1 MSPTVRSRPEKIQFL
16 SRNKKTKC
24 LYISKFVCFW
34 FFFHKTQLRISNDD
48 DHDDDNE
55 VDDDAAL
62 LLVIRAWRTATIDGR
77 KADI

>member
-1 MSPTVRSRPEKIQFL
+1 MLVYFEFL
-16 SRNKKTKC
+16 C
-24 LYISKFVCFW
+24 VFG
-34 FFFHKTQLRISNDD
+34 FHKTQLRKSNDD

>member
-1 MSPTVRSRPEKIQFL
+1 MSPTVRSRPEKFSFL

-24 LYISKFVCFW
+24 LYISKFCVFLV
-34 FFFHKTQLRISNDD
+34 FHKTQLRKSNDD

>member
-1 MSPTVRSRPEKIQFL
+1 MHNFQNRKNQKSHFSTKSKNPKLPT
-16 SRNKKTKC
+16 KKMTMMMMPMTMMM
-24 LYISKFVCFW
+24 IM
-34 FFFHKTQLRISNDD
+34 TMTDD

-55 VDDDAAL
+55 VDDAAL

>member
-1 MSPTVRSRPEKIQFL
+1 VFL
-16 SRNKKTKC
+16 
-24 LYISKFVCFW
+24 V
-34 FFFHKTQLRISNDD
+34 FHKTQLRKSNDD

>member
-1 MSPTVRSRPEKIQFL
+1 MLV
-16 SRNKKTKC
+16 
-24 LYISKFVCFW
+24 
-34 FFFHKTQLRISNDD
+34 FFEILCAFDFHKTQLRKSNDD

>member
-1 MSPTVRSRPEKIQFL
+1 MFYLGTRKLNACIF
-16 SRNKKTKC
+16 RN
-24 LYISKFVCFW
+24 FVCFW
-34 FFFHKTQLRISNDD
+34 FLIKTQLRKSNDD

>member
-1 MSPTVRSRPEKIQFL
+1 MMPMTMMMIM
-16 SRNKKTKC
+16 TM
-24 LYISKFVCFW
+24 
-34 FFFHKTQLRISNDD
+34 TDD

-77 KADI
+77 KADIWTWGDWVLQT